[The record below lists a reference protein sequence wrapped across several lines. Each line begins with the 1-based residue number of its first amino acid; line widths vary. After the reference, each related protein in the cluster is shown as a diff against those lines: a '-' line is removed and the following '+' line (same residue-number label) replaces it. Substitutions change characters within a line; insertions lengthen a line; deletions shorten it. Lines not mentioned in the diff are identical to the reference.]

1 MGPQNN
7 QLPWGQINR
16 FPGGP
21 GGPQMNPGQNQLYP
35 NQPGIFFEMTQILGY
50 KFESQFFF
58 QNYKSI

>member
-35 NQPGIFFEMTQILGY
+35 NQPGIFF
-50 KFESQFFF
+50 
-58 QNYKSI
+58 